1 MEREGISSWTQL
13 HVLAPAP
20 EQPLEKQGG
29 KKKTNC
35 AKHLRNKEGFDST
48 SVPEE
53 NKELGSTHSRHGV
66 SFRKIAEMSCES
78 PSQQNISDA
87 DQKINE
93 HCQA

>member
-1 MEREGISSWTQL
+1 MDTAPRAGSSSRAAFGKT
-13 HVLAPAP
+13 
-20 EQPLEKQGG
+20 GR
-29 KKKTNC
+29 KKKKKPNC

-87 DQKINE
+87 DQKINK